1 MRETIATLRI
11 AQHTSLDL
19 IGKTLRV
26 ELLDA
31 DVLHIYHDP
40 EVDTAAKILLKMKE
54 LEEIFEEQK
63 ELHYRSLA
71 SGF

>member
-11 AQHTSLDL
+11 HQHASLGL
-19 IGKTLRV
+19 IGKTLHV

-31 DVLHIYHDP
+31 RVLHIYHDP
-40 EVDTAAKILLKMKE
+40 EVDKEAKILLKMKE

-63 ELHYRSLA
+63 ELHYRGLSHA
-71 SGF
+71 